1 MNRVVAIIQTRM
13 GSSRLPGKVME
24 DIGGETMLARVVGRT
39 KRAQLL
45 HEVVVATTVNPEDEV
60 IVDECQRLHVAVYR
74 GKENDVLDRY
84 YQTALVYQ
92 IGTIVRITSDC
103 PLIEPAV
110 VDKVISAFLSE
121 GPDYASNAIERTY
134 PLGLDVEVMTMHA
147 LTRAWQEA
155 AKPHE
160 RTHVTPYIYQNPSK
174 FCLLHV
180 RGDADYS
187 HYRWTVDMPEDLA
200 FVRAVYERLGN
211 YNDVSWNEVLRL
223 IQSEPDLSAVN
234 RHVRQKSLMEG

>member
-1 MNRVVAIIQTRM
+1 
-13 GSSRLPGKVME
+13 
-24 DIGGETMLARVVGRT
+24 
-39 KRAQLL
+39 
-45 HEVVVATTVNPEDEV
+45 
-60 IVDECQRLHVAVYR
+60 
-74 GKENDVLDRY
+74 
-84 YQTALVYQ
+84 
-92 IGTIVRITSDC
+92 
-103 PLIEPAV
+103 
-110 VDKVISAFLSE
+110 
-121 GPDYASNAIERTY
+121 
-134 PLGLDVEVMTMHA
+134 MHA